1 MAQAQAVVLSAAVE
15 NAAISAVYTHQYS
28 TAAAVKF
35 VKSEVPATSYEMAV
49 QAINQVVR
57 PSKKF
62 KKAK

>member
-15 NAAISAVYTHQYS
+15 EAAIRAVYTLQYN
-28 TAAAVKF
+28 TEAAANF
-35 VKSEVPATSYEMAV
+35 VKNEVPATSYEMAI
-49 QAINQVVR
+49 QAINKVVR